1 MNRCTHD
8 FADPVPIY
16 NAEPIQAV
24 VSVRRLFQT
33 LERHRWNDAFAVGLA
48 LLSAF
53 IRRYIEDWYQCH
65 VNYCRVTFLVEATR
79 PANLIVAD
87 QVPVHLSSRICCRWT
102 FPRSISNGSR
112 PLKHKPRSRA
122 YPITLIFAK
131 LSGLVSRSRRP
142 RFRPLVQAQSMPSR
156 VRSVRYSNPDI
167 VEREPGERPARP
179 TGSFDLSPA

>member
-1 MNRCTHD
+1 MTSLIPSQFTTRSQFKQSCQSDGFFKLLRDTVGMTH
-8 FADPVPIY
+8 
-16 NAEPIQAV
+16 
-24 VSVRRLFQT
+24 S
-33 LERHRWNDAFAVGLA
+33 VGLA

-142 RFRPLVQAQSMPSR
+142 RFRPLVQAQSM
-156 VRSVRYSNPDI
+156 
-167 VEREPGERPARP
+167 
-179 TGSFDLSPA
+179 